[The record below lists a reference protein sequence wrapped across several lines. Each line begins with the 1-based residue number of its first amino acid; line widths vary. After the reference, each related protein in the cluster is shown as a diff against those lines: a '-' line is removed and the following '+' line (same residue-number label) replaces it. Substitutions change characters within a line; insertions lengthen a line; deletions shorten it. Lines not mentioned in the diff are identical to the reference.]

1 MALIKT
7 GLRDI
12 AAFLFWMTG
21 IASLARTLLVSNGR
35 FALMFHGVSKRKHPG
50 VPADAQPYLT
60 IEDLRFILRWIKN
73 HFSFLSPEEFLNSNK
88 GGVLLTFDDGLANNC
103 TNVLTVLEEFKA
115 PAIFFIST
123 QHVANP
129 KNWLPATRIAA
140 RKSWKTED
148 DVPADIA
155 ADFYDGMSR
164 EQVLSCAQN
173 PLITIGSHAV
183 SHPFLT
189 RCNKA
194 QLEFELT
201 ESKRFL
207 EDLTGRTVDLF
218 VYPTGDYNRTV
229 AEAVRD
235 AGYRAAFT
243 ADPLNVGLPIFEIP
257 RVGIYAADPAYL
269 SLKLSGLHRKP
280 IKKKLMADS

>member
-1 MALIKT
+1 M
-7 GLRDI
+7 G
-12 AAFLFWMTG
+12 
-21 IASLARTLLVSNGR
+21 RTLLVSNGR
-35 FALMFHGVSKRKHPG
+35 FALMFHGVSKHKHPSI
-50 VPADAQPYLT
+50 PADAQPYLT
-60 IEDLRFILRWIKN
+60 IEDLRFILGWIKN
-73 HFSFLSPEEFLNSNK
+73 HFLFLFPGEFLNSNK

-103 TNVLTVLEEFKA
+103 TNVLPVLEEFKA

-129 KNWLPATRIAA
+129 KNWLPATRLAA
-140 RKSWKTED
+140 RRGWIREE
-148 DVPADIA
+148 DVPDDIA

-164 EQVLSCAQN
+164 EQLLSCSQN

-207 EDLTGRTVDLF
+207 EDLIGQKVNLF
-218 VYPTGDYNRTV
+218 AYPTGDYNRKVT
-229 AEAVRD
+229 EAVRD
-235 AGYRAAFT
+235 FGYRAAFST
-243 ADPLNVGLPIFEIP
+243 DPYNAGLPTFEIP
-257 RVGIYAADPAYL
+257 RVGIYYSAPSYL

-280 IKKKLMADS
+280 IKKKLMADSLGLLSLI